1 MKSEKNVSL
10 EASSGLY
17 LPCGQASLSIK
28 MGMVIWFYRAF
39 CSDSAQFPRTV
50 SGLLS
55 RPVYSSFY
63 HSEYPE
69 ILSLRMAGSLRQTK
83 YFLHVH
89 GSARFLIHDCL
100 ALPCLWKSLPLGNR
114 LPNTPSLN

>member
-17 LPCGQASLSIK
+17 QPCDQASLSIK

-50 SGLLS
+50 NSLLS
-55 RPVYSSFY
+55 RPVYNSFY

-69 ILSLRMAGSLRQTK
+69 ILSL
-83 YFLHVH
+83 
-89 GSARFLIHDCL
+89 
-100 ALPCLWKSLPLGNR
+100 
-114 LPNTPSLN
+114 